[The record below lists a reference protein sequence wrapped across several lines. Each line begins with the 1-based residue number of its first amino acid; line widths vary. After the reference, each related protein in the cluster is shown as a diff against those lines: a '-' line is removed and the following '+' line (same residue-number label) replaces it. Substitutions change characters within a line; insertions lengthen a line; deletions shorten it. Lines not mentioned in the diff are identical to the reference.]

1 MQDPDFDE
9 VRASARLPRLDID
22 IVHRRARAGDA
33 ELMTITMRAVP
44 GFEAFERVL
53 QAASPFHFWLRVA
66 ELAWAPWLQ
75 ASRNVL
81 APSSDR
87 EATTRRAPRLPRPG
101 AGPRRLNRPAD

>member
-22 IVHRRARAGDA
+22 IAHRRSRTGDA

-53 QAASPFHFWLRVA
+53 QAANPFHFWLRLA
-66 ELAWAPWLQ
+66 ELAWAPWLH

-81 APSSDR
+81 APSPDR
-87 EATTRRAPRLPRPG
+87 KATPSKAPRLPQHG
-101 AGPRRLNRPAD
+101 GSPRRLNRPSD

>member
-22 IVHRRARAGDA
+22 IVHRRSRAGDA

-44 GFEAFERVL
+44 GFEAFERAL
-53 QAASPFHFWLRVA
+53 QAANPFHFWLRLA

-87 EATTRRAPRLPRPG
+87 ESIAGEAPKLLQHRG
-101 AGPRRLNRPAD
+101 SPRRLTRPSV

>member
-22 IVHRRARAGDA
+22 IVHRRSRDGDA

-44 GFEAFERVL
+44 GFEGFEQML
-53 QAASPFHFWLRVA
+53 QAANPFQFWLRAA

-75 ASRNVL
+75 ATRQLLQQPGGETASE
-81 APSSDR
+81 SDANR
-87 EATTRRAPRLPRPG
+87 PRLP
-101 AGPRRLNRPAD
+101 GPKRR